1 MFNDLGKALLVCLF
15 ITCLFIAVSIGI
27 IIGVALMVLI

>member
-1 MFNDLGKALLVCLF
+1 MFNDLGKAFLACLF
-15 ITCLFIAVSIGI
+15 LACLFIALSIGI

>member
-1 MFNDLGKALLVCLF
+1 MLKDVGKVLIA
-15 ITCLFIAVSIGI
+15 CLFIALSVGI

>member
-1 MFNDLGKALLVCLF
+1 MFNDLGKAFLACLFLACLF
-15 ITCLFIAVSIGI
+15 IVLSIGI

>member
-1 MFNDLGKALLVCLF
+1 MFNDLGKALL
-15 ITCLFIAVSIGI
+15 TCLFIALSIGI